1 MKLVIALLEAQSTVA
16 SKNSWI
22 HADKN
27 DVAKAYI
34 VQKLRFLFKNFF
46 RDLYQ
51 NTHNIKQI

>member
-1 MKLVIALLEAQSTVA
+1 MKLVIALLEVQSTVA